1 MPACLSAAR
10 DGCQA
15 IWLTPVPGRAA
26 RLVLWL
32 ASKTSPATRRAR
44 SQRLMSL
51 FPANVSPRGTGNDA
65 SKRIDHTESG
75 YCSRISGGSARTLVY
90 AHLRFLNI
98 STLIYIYERISAR
111 AAEIF
116 SSQPVFPAVST
127 GCDFWC
133 FQLAECKKQHYC
145 APLQCLE
152 RHPRCIYPPLYWY
165 FATRACPAKPIT
177 KPARVWP

>member
-32 ASKTSPATRRAR
+32 TPKTSPATRQAR

-51 FPANVSPRGTGNDA
+51 FPANVSPGETGNNA

-90 AHLRFLNI
+90 AHLCFLNI
-98 STLIYIYERISAR
+98 STLIYTYERISAR

-116 SSQPVFPAVST
+116 SSQMCSRLSAQAMISGAFS
-127 GCDFWC
+127 W
-133 FQLAECKKQHYC
+133 QS
-145 APLQCLE
+145 
-152 RHPRCIYPPLYWY
+152 
-165 FATRACPAKPIT
+165 AKSRTTVLPSS
-177 KPARVWP
+177 A